1 MALSAPRINFGIHSI
16 APYARATK
24 TIGDT
29 TFYKGQP
36 FGLFQVLGDASFSL
50 PATSIPLFGGSS
62 LHAWT
67 SELVQIASEIVFNVK
82 ESPDM
87 LYSVFAGAD
96 VALTAASATGTIVA
110 LVNVEGTSVQS
121 ATTGITTATIKS
133 GSETD
138 LKFNK
143 YVVVAKSTTTVDVYA
158 MTDLQ
163 FANATALTYQ
173 DDALKITASPLTI
186 ETDTAVEV
194 PNTGVELTGGSGT
207 IALVANDTAVYHTTA
222 AHGGISTIDIG
233 KKGINFPEHGLLM
246 YGKERSDGTL
256 FQLEIYKARVSAGIV
271 LPMSEGD
278 FQITDVTVRALIDS
292 APIDGSG
299 VAKVATMK
307 AVAPV

>member
-67 SELVQIASEIVFNVK
+67 SELVQIASEI
-82 ESPDM
+82 
-87 LYSVFAGAD
+87 YSVFAGAD